1 MAEEPPTSSSC
12 IGRIGRFLLL
22 RDADGRLVAVSPN
35 ALLVAAAT
43 DGGGT
48 VAVLAGGKALM
59 FSEDVPTVVGWF
71 A

>member
-1 MAEEPPTSSSC
+1 MAGEPPTSSSC

-22 RDADGRLVAVSPN
+22 RDAEGRLVAVSAN
-35 ALLVAAAT
+35 ALLAAAAT
-43 DGGGT
+43 DDGGT